1 MRPGAALVLALI
13 SVALPGC
20 FTPDAERAVALMGAR
35 RLFSGPT
42 GDDVVSLSVALV
54 ERPVGDRELNRE
66 LWELLNEQV
75 VDADQRAVLAKN
87 GFRVGRVGGSPPP
100 ALHNLICSEKSSCA
114 NPRRIQLRAGNPNTV
129 LLGPAWS
136 QCRFRLDQDGRAS
149 DAELG
154 QAVCQLQVVPKLAD
168 DGRVTLRFTP
178 FIKHGELKQKPVAVR
193 TPGGELQW
201 ELQVAQEEEIY
212 DWLAW
217 EVSVDANDTVVIGT
231 RADAP
236 DTLGQRCFTQTETTA
251 PVQRLLV
258 LRVGRLL
265 SDPAVKAESAHGG
278 VALAIQAGLTE

>member
-1 MRPGAALVLALI
+1 MRPGSALVLALV
-13 SVALPGC
+13 SAVLPGC
-20 FTPDAERAVALMGAR
+20 FTPEAERAVALMGAR

-54 ERPVGDRELNRE
+54 ERPVSDRSLNVE

-75 VDADQRAVLAKN
+75 VDSDQRAVLAKN

-100 ALHNLICSEKSSCA
+100 ALHDLICSERNSCA

-129 LLGPAWS
+129 LLGPAWA
-136 QCRFRLDQDGRAS
+136 QCRFRLDREGKTS
-149 DAELG
+149 DADLG
-154 QAVCQLQVVPKLAD
+154 QAVCQLQVVPKLSD

-201 ELQVAQEEEIY
+201 ELQIGQDEETY

-217 EVSVDANDTVVIGT
+217 EVTVDANDTVVVGT
-231 RADAP
+231 RPDAA
-236 DTLGQRCFTQTETTA
+236 DTLGQRCFTQTETTV

-265 SDPAVKAESAHGG
+265 TDPAAKAESARGG
-278 VALAIQAGLTE
+278 LALAIQAGLAE